1 MVRSGARRFVVV
13 RYLTEARD
21 PRTSAL
27 RLLDT
32 ITAALEPAGGKDR

>member
-1 MVRSGARRFVVV
+1 MVGSGARRFVVV

-27 RLLDT
+27 RLRDA
-32 ITAALEPAGGKDR
+32 ISAALEQAGGTDR